1 MTSGMALRAFSTLS
15 PEAKKATAAVGTAT
29 RRPWRD
35 RAMKCMTS
43 MPRILARSASLS
55 TRWAK
60 KTLTVRTKMVRAWP
74 ATASGTA
81 TAMASSRDCPP
92 AMAMTVE
99 TVEARAASGAMAAP
113 TFIQPRL
120 SSSRAPPTIMPVFGS
135 PRARPVRVQ
144 AMIGR

>member
-1 MTSGMALRAFSTLS
+1 
-15 PEAKKATAAVGTAT
+15 
-29 RRPWRD
+29 
-35 RAMKCMTS
+35 MKCMTS

-120 SSSRAPPTIMPVFGS
+120 NSSRAPPTIMPVFGS
-135 PRARPVRVQ
+135 PRAMPVRVQ
-144 AMIGR
+144 AIIGR